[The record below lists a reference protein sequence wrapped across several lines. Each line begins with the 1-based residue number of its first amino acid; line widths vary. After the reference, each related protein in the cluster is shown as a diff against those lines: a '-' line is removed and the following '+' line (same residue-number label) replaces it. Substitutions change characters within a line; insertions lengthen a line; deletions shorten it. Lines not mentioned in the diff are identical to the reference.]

1 MTRQKILRIC
11 DSFMGQRFE
20 VPQNSQAFDSKIQE
34 IQRSIKESQ
43 ALMSTSRAQLK
54 DYLT

>member
-1 MTRQKILRIC
+1 
-11 DSFMGQRFE
+11 MGQRFE

-34 IQRSIKESQ
+34 IQRSIKDSQ